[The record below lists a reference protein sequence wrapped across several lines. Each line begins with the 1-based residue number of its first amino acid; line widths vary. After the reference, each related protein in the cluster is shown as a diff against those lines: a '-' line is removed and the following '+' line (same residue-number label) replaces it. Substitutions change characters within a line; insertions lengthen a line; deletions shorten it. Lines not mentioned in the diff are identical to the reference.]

1 MMDLESASALV
12 RTFYTVPLLVT
23 VVVVG
28 AVLVR
33 RALARRRRAA
43 LSVQA
48 RPEPTDRA
56 QWAPRSQPP
65 DATRPHGTPGAASA
79 CARRGHDLVVDHDP
93 RTGVPLRVRC
103 AACDASWNAVA
114 DPQGRPAAAT
124 QPPSGPPASTR
135 TPGSGPSAPGAP
147 HW

>member
-33 RALARRRRAA
+33 RRLARRRRAA

-56 QWAPRSQPP
+56 QWAPRTQA
-65 DATRPHGTPGAASA
+65 DAVGPHGRPGASSA
-79 CARRGHDLVVDHDP
+79 CARRGHDLVVDHHP

-103 AACDASWNAVA
+103 ADPACGASWDPVAGPVA
-114 DPQGRPAAAT
+114 DPTGRPAAAT
-124 QPPSGPPASTR
+124 QLRPSGPSL
-135 TPGSGPSAPGAP
+135 PGAP